1 VTLKDDIVEIKTD
14 VKEMRSLLQEALT
27 RQAAYE
33 QRLNTVAGKV
43 NAIIAL
49 GLSVISAAAYAA
61 WDIIKIKLGQNG

>member
-1 VTLKDDIVEIKTD
+1 MTLKDDIIEIKGD
-14 VKEMRSLLQEALT
+14 VKEMRSMLQTSLE

-49 GLSVISAAAYAA
+49 GLSVLTGVAYAA
-61 WDIIKIKLGQNG
+61 WDLIKLKLSQHG

>member
-1 VTLKDDIVEIKTD
+1 MTLKDDIVEIKTD

-49 GLSVISAAAYAA
+49 GLSIVSATAYAA
-61 WDIIKIKLGQNG
+61 WDLIKLKLSQHG